1 MELYRKRVYKNF
13 PRVWENE
20 VLGLMSKGCEISSW
34 GGNNVLKSILVMADG
49 YSTPWIYWNPSNCI
63 LEMDEFY
70 SIWTISQWLFLFNF
84 IYLFACAGYQL
95 RHVVS
100 YLGNVG
106 SSSLTKDWT
115 WDPCTGSSESQPLD
129 DQESLSMVV
138 CVHMCVLN
146 LSSKR
151 ALQVVLEVKDLPANA
166 GDIRDVGSIAGSG
179 RSLGRGHGNLLQYS
193 FLENPWAEESDRVWS
208 IRVWQNWSNLAHIQV
223 LKNILWFLSSTYYPK
238 SSSFLLYYESL
249 GRNQIDCSEWE

>member
-1 MELYRKRVYKNF
+1 M
-13 PRVWENE
+13 
-20 VLGLMSKGCEISSW
+20 
-34 GGNNVLKSILVMADG
+34 DG
-49 YSTPWIYWNPSNCI
+49 T
-63 LEMDEFY
+63 
-70 SIWTISQWLFLFNF
+70 Q
-84 IYLFACAGYQL
+84 A
-95 RHVVS
+95 
-100 YLGNVG
+100 
-106 SSSLTKDWT
+106 
-115 WDPCTGSSESQPLD
+115 PCTGSSAFKPLD

-208 IRVWQNWSNLAHIQV
+208 IRV
-223 LKNILWFLSSTYYPK
+223 
-238 SSSFLLYYESL
+238 
-249 GRNQIDCSEWE
+249 